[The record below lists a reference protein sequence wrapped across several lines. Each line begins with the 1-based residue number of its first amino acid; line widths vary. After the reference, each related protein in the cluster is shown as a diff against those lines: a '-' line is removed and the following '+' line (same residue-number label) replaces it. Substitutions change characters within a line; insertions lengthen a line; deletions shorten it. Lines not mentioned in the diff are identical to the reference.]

1 MRDTTDAYLKQA
13 LKNWAAEQQP
23 PENGRARLLLIA
35 ASPLREP
42 TAQDPEKR
50 LFTNLSRS
58 SQAPSDQAMQFYNLP
73 WLWAAQ
79 FSLTPTS
86 RVT

>member
-1 MRDTTDAYLKQA
+1 MRDATDAYLKQA
-13 LKNWAAEQQP
+13 LKNWAAEQHP
-23 PENGRARLLLIA
+23 PESGRARLLLIA

-42 TAQDPEKR
+42 ATHDPEQR
-50 LFTNLSRS
+50 LFTDLSRS

-79 FSLTPTS
+79 LSLTPTS